1 MNDCE
6 GKRIALGS
14 VITIVNDVAYGNT
27 FKVERFCDVHPILGI
42 QENGIF
48 IPLSTYA
55 TDDNGNLI
63 DFRRK

>member
-14 VITIVNDVAYGNT
+14 VLIIVNDVAYGNV
-27 FKVERFCDVHPILGI
+27 FKVEKFCEVYPSLGI
-42 QENGIF
+42 RDNGIF
-48 IPLSTYA
+48 FPLNSFA